1 MKHTRIA
8 IVVSGFP
15 RLSETFAVNELLALA
30 ERDALV
36 AIFATKP
43 GDGTQPQLG
52 SERLSELLTV
62 LPNESTDRQAAVVA
76 NNLKRLN
83 VNAVH
88 GYFAH
93 QPAEVAWRA
102 AERLRVPSGFSVH
115 AKDARKISSSE
126 LGIRAKR
133 AACVVACN
141 SDVASTIEETGARV
155 HLIPHGVDLERF
167 KASPPPASATF
178 QILAVG
184 RLVEKKGFHFL
195 IEAVSRLKFP
205 FQLRIIGEGPDRER
219 LAQMISTYD
228 LSGQVTLCG
237 PRTHDQLPEEY
248 ARAHVVAVPSIVD
261 HAGDRDGLPNVVL
274 EAMASARA
282 VVATKAGAIA
292 AAVKDNETGLLLP
305 AADPLS
311 LALALTRLAQDL
323 PLRVKLAVTAREYV
337 EQHYEMKSC
346 SERFCHLLEEVY
358 A

>member
-1 MKHTRIA
+1 MNCGQIA
-8 IVVSGFP
+8 VVVSGFP

-30 ERDALV
+30 QRDALA

-43 GDGTQPQLG
+43 GDGTRPQLG
-52 SERLSELLTV
+52 SERLSQLLTV
-62 LPNESTDRQAAVVA
+62 LPNDTADKQAAFVA
-76 NNLKRLN
+76 RVLKDRN
-83 VNAVH
+83 VKAVH

-102 AERLRVPSGFSVH
+102 AERLRLPSGFSVH

-141 SDVASTIEETGARV
+141 SDVASTIQETGARI
-155 HLIPHGVDLERF
+155 HLMPHGVDLDQF
-167 KASPPPASATF
+167 KTSPMPAGRVF
-178 QILAVG
+178 QILAIG

-205 FQLRIIGEGPDRER
+205 FQLRIIGEGPEQNR
-219 LAQMISTYD
+219 LARMISIHR
-228 LSGQVTLCG
+228 LWQQVMLCG

-261 HAGDRDGLPNVVL
+261 SGGDRDGLPNVVL
-274 EAMASARA
+274 EGMASGRA
-282 VVATKAGAIA
+282 IVASEAGAIG
-292 AAVKDNETGLLLP
+292 AAVRDNETGLLLP
-305 AADPLS
+305 AGDPLS
-311 LALALTRLAQDL
+311 LALAFTRLAQDSS
-323 PLRVKLAVTAREYV
+323 LRERLAIAARKHV
-337 EQHYEMKSC
+337 EQHYDVRSC
-346 SERFCHLLEEVY
+346 SERFCQLLQEAY

>member
-1 MKHTRIA
+1 MKRGRIA
-8 IVVSGFP
+8 VVVSGFP

-30 ERDALV
+30 ERDALI

-62 LPNESTDRQAAVVA
+62 LPNDTADRQAAVVA
-76 NNLKRLN
+76 NVLKDRN
-83 VNAVH
+83 VRAIH

-133 AACVVACN
+133 AACVIACN
-141 SDVASTIEETGARV
+141 SDVASTIQKTGARV

-167 KASPPPASATF
+167 KDSPLPASETF

-195 IEAVSRLKFP
+195 VEAVSHLKFP
-205 FQLRIIGEGPDRER
+205 FQLRIIGEGPERER
-219 LAQMISTYD
+219 LAQMISAYD

-261 HAGDRDGLPNVVL
+261 QAGDRDGLPNVVL
-274 EAMASARA
+274 EAMATGRA
-282 VVATKAGAIA
+282 VVASNAGAIGA
-292 AAVKDNETGLLLP
+292 AIRDNETGLLLP
-305 AADPLS
+305 ATDPLS
-311 LALALTRLAQDL
+311 LGLALTRLARDL
-323 PLRVKLAVTAREYV
+323 PLRARLAVTAREYV

>member
-1 MKHTRIA
+1 MNCAQIA
-8 IVVSGFP
+8 VVVSGFP
-15 RLSETFAVNELLALA
+15 RLSETFAVNELLAFA
-30 ERDALV
+30 KRDALV
-36 AIFATKP
+36 ALFATKP
-43 GDGTQPQLG
+43 GDGAQPQLG

-62 LPNESTDRQAAVVA
+62 LPNDTADRQAAIVA
-76 NNLKRLN
+76 DALKNRH
-83 VNAVH
+83 VKAVH

-93 QPAEVAWRA
+93 QPAEVAWLA

-141 SDVASTIEETGARV
+141 SDVAATIQKTGARA

-167 KASPPPASATF
+167 KASPLPASGILK
-178 QILAVG
+178 ILAVG

-205 FQLRIIGEGPDRER
+205 FQLRIIGEGPEQQR
-219 LAQMISTYD
+219 LAHMISAYH
-228 LSGQVTLCG
+228 LSDQVKLCG
-237 PRTHDQLPEEY
+237 PRTHDQLPKEY

-261 HAGDRDGLPNVVL
+261 TAGDRDGLPNVVL
-274 EAMASARA
+274 EAMASGRA
-282 VVATKAGAIA
+282 IVASNAGAID
-292 AAVKDNETGLLLP
+292 AAVRDNETGLLLP
-305 AADPLS
+305 PADACS
-311 LALALTRLAQDL
+311 LALALARLGHDL
-323 PLRVKLAVTAREYV
+323 PLRARLAVAARAHV
-337 EQHYEMKSC
+337 EQHYEMNGC

>member
-1 MKHTRIA
+1 MKSAQIA
-8 IVVSGFP
+8 VVASGFP

-30 ERDALV
+30 ERNALA

-43 GDGTQPQLG
+43 GDGTHLHLG
-52 SERLSELLTV
+52 SERLSQLLTV
-62 LPNESTDRQAAVVA
+62 LPNGSADRQATIVA
-76 NNLKRLN
+76 YTLRNRN
-83 VNAVH
+83 VRAVH

-102 AERLRVPSGFSVH
+102 AERLRLPSGFSVH
-115 AKDARKISSSE
+115 AKDARKISIKE

-141 SDVASTIEETGARV
+141 SDVAATLEKTGARV

-167 KASPPPASATF
+167 VRSPLPASGTL

-195 IEAVSRLKFP
+195 IEAVSRLQFP
-205 FQLRIIGEGPDRER
+205 FQLRIIGEGPEQER
-219 LAQMISTYD
+219 LAQMISAYD
-228 LSGQVTLCG
+228 LSGRVMLCG

-261 HAGDRDGLPNVVL
+261 KAGDRDGLPNVVL
-274 EAMASARA
+274 EAMASGRA
-282 VVATKAGAIA
+282 VVAGKTGAIGV
-292 AAVKDNETGLLLP
+292 AVKDNETGLLLP
-305 AADPLS
+305 AGDPLS
-311 LALALTRLAQDL
+311 LALALTRLAQDP
-323 PLRVKLAVTAREYV
+323 PLRVRLAAIAREHV
-337 EQHYEMKSC
+337 ERNYEMKSC
-346 SERFCHLLEEVY
+346 SARFCDLLEEAY

>member
-1 MKHTRIA
+1 MNRARIA
-8 IVVSGFP
+8 VVISGFP

-30 ERDALV
+30 KRDALA

-52 SERLSELLTV
+52 LSRFLTV
-62 LPNESTDRQAAVVA
+62 LPNDTADRQAAAVVDA
-76 NNLKRLN
+76 LKNRDAK
-83 VNAVH
+83 AVH

-93 QPAEVAWRA
+93 QPAEVAWLA
-102 AERLRVPSGFSVH
+102 AEQLRLPSGFSVH

-141 SDVASTIEETGARV
+141 SDVATTIQKTGARV

-167 KASPPPASATF
+167 RASRLRPGGTF

-195 IEAVSRLKFP
+195 IEAVSCMKFP
-205 FQLRIIGEGPDRER
+205 FQLRIIGEGPEQER
-219 LAQMISTYD
+219 LAQMISAYR
-228 LSGQVTLCG
+228 LSDRVTLCG
-237 PRTHDQLPEEY
+237 PRAHDQLPEEY

-261 HAGDRDGLPNVVL
+261 KAGDRDGLPNVVL
-274 EAMASARA
+274 EAMASGRA
-282 VVATKAGAIA
+282 VVACKAGAIDA
-292 AAVKDNETGLLLP
+292 AIRDNETGLLLP
-305 AADPLS
+305 AGDPLS

-323 PLRVKLAVTAREYV
+323 PLRVRLGATAREHV
-337 EQHYEMKSC
+337 KQHYEMKCC
-346 SERFCHLLEEVY
+346 SERFCHLLEEAY

>member
-1 MKHTRIA
+1 MSRARIA
-8 IVVSGFP
+8 VVVSGFP
-15 RLSETFAVNELLALA
+15 RRSETFAVNELLALA

-52 SERLSELLTV
+52 TERLSRLLTV
-62 LPNESTDRQAAVVA
+62 LPDDTADKQAAAVA
-76 NNLKRLN
+76 QVLSDGN
-83 VNAVH
+83 VTAVH

-93 QPAEVAWRA
+93 QPAEVAWLA
-102 AERLRVPSGFSVH
+102 AERLRLPSGFSVH
-115 AKDARKISSSE
+115 AKDARKISTGE
-126 LGIRAKR
+126 LGVRAKR

-141 SDVASTIEETGARV
+141 DDVAITIKKTGARV

-167 KASPPPASATF
+167 KASPPSSRGVF

-195 IEAVSRLKFP
+195 IEAVSRLRFP
-205 FQLRIIGEGPDRER
+205 FQLRIIGEGPEQER
-219 LAQMISTYD
+219 LAQMISAYG
-228 LSGQVTLCG
+228 LSDHVTLCG

-261 HAGDRDGLPNVVL
+261 SAGDRDGLPNVVL
-274 EAMASARA
+274 EAMASSRA
-282 VVATKAGAIA
+282 VVACNAGAID

-305 AADPLS
+305 AGDPLS
-311 LALALTRLAQDL
+311 LAMALARLADDL
-323 PLRVKLAVTAREYV
+323 PLRVRLGVTAREHV
-337 EQHYEMKSC
+337 ERHYEMKGC
-346 SERFCHLLEEVY
+346 SERLCHLLEEVY

>member
-1 MKHTRIA
+1 MSRARIA
-8 IVVSGFP
+8 VVVSGFP

-30 ERDALV
+30 DRDALA

-43 GDGTQPQLG
+43 GDGTQTQLG
-52 SERLSELLTV
+52 SERLSELLTI
-62 LPNESTDRQAAVVA
+62 LPSDTADNQAVAVA
-76 NNLKRLN
+76 NALKDRK
-83 VNAVH
+83 VKAVH

-93 QPAEVAWRA
+93 QPAEVAWLA
-102 AERLRVPSGFSVH
+102 AERLRLPSGFSIH

-141 SDVASTIEETGARV
+141 SDVATTIQKTGARV

-167 KASPPPASATF
+167 KASPLPASGTF

-195 IEAVSRLKFP
+195 IEAASRLKFP
-205 FQLRIIGEGPDRER
+205 FQLCIIGEGPEQER
-219 LAQMISTYD
+219 LAQMISAYH
-228 LSGQVTLCG
+228 LSDQVELRG

-261 HAGDRDGLPNVVL
+261 KAGDRDGLPNVVL
-274 EAMASARA
+274 EAMASGRA
-282 VVATKAGAIA
+282 VVACKAGAIDA
-292 AAVKDNETGLLLP
+292 AIKDNETGLLLP
-305 AADPLS
+305 AGDSLS
-311 LALALTRLAQDL
+311 LALALTRLAEDL
-323 PLRVKLAVTAREYV
+323 PLRVRLAVAAREHV
-337 EQHYEMKSC
+337 ERHYEVKGC
-346 SERFCHLLEEVY
+346 SERFCQLLEETY

>member
-1 MKHTRIA
+1 MNCAPIA
-8 IVVSGFP
+8 VVVSGFP

-30 ERDALV
+30 ERDALA

-43 GDGTQPQLG
+43 GDGTRPQVR
-52 SERLSELLTV
+52 SERLSQLLTV
-62 LPNESTDRQAAVVA
+62 LPTGTADRQAAVVA
-76 NNLKRLN
+76 DALKDRN
-83 VNAVH
+83 VKAVH

-102 AERLRVPSGFSVH
+102 AERLRLPSGFSVH
-115 AKDARKISSSE
+115 AKDARKISSNE

-141 SDVASTIEETGARV
+141 SDVASTIQETGARV
-155 HLIPHGVDLERF
+155 HLMPHGVDLDQF
-167 KASPPPASATF
+167 KTSPPPAGRVF

-205 FQLRIIGEGPDRER
+205 FQLRIIGEGPEQER
-219 LAQMISTYD
+219 LAQMISIYR
-228 LSGQVTLCG
+228 LGQRVTLCG
-237 PRTHDQLPEEY
+237 PKTHDQLPQEY

-261 HAGDRDGLPNVVL
+261 NAGDRDGLPNVVL
-274 EAMASARA
+274 EAMASGRA
-282 VVATKAGAIA
+282 LVASNAGAIA
-292 AAVKDNETGLLLP
+292 TAVRDNETGLLLP
-305 AADPLS
+305 AGDPQS

-323 PLRVKLAVTAREYV
+323 SLRERLAIAAREHV
-337 EQHYEMKSC
+337 EEHYEVKSC
-346 SERFCHLLEEVY
+346 SKRFCQLLQEVY

>member
-1 MKHTRIA
+1 MSRARIA
-8 IVVSGFP
+8 VVVSGFP

-30 ERDALV
+30 ERDSLA

-62 LPNESTDRQAAVVA
+62 LPNDTADRQAAAVA
-76 NNLKRLN
+76 RALRDRN
-83 VNAVH
+83 VKAVH

-102 AERLRVPSGFSVH
+102 AERLRLPSGFSVH
-115 AKDARKISSSE
+115 AKDARKISSRE

-141 SDVASTIEETGARV
+141 SDVATTIQETGARV

-167 KASPPPASATF
+167 KVSPLPPDGTF
-178 QILAVG
+178 QMLAVG

-205 FQLRIIGEGPDRER
+205 FQLRIIGEGPEQER
-219 LAQMISTYD
+219 LAEMISSYH
-228 LSGQVTLCG
+228 LSDQVTLCG
-237 PRTHDQLPEEY
+237 PRSHEQLPQEY

-261 HAGDRDGLPNVVL
+261 KAGDRDGLPNVVL
-274 EAMASARA
+274 EAMASGRA
-282 VVATKAGAIA
+282 VVASKTGAIGVA
-292 AAVKDNETGLLLP
+292 IKDDETGLLLP
-305 AADPLS
+305 AGDPLS
-311 LALALTRLAQDL
+311 LALALTRLAQDW
-323 PLRVKLAVTAREYV
+323 PLRIRLSVTAREYV
-337 EQHYEMKSC
+337 EQHYEAKSC
-346 SERFCHLLEEVY
+346 SERFCHLLEEAY